1 MPGLTNYKN
10 AYERFNQRQIARI
23 EYKTT
28 QASRAIRRIQISIR
42 KYKNYFLES
51 KASRNLR
58 TSSSDIL

>member
-42 KYKNYFLES
+42 KYKNYFFITGAYNTMPL
-51 KASRNLR
+51 
-58 TSSSDIL
+58 T